1 MLAFMA
7 LQLRGDPEHRS
18 IDDGAI
24 VIGQLDDACLDDE
37 PAEFDQMSSAL
48 ASLDL
53 PGAHVIASLCRLPVI
68 VGCLVALERYPGCF
82 QMLEQFAGIG
92 SRKTS
97 LHASPMP
104 HALRCLSSQ

>member
-53 PGAHVIASLCRLPVI
+53 PGAHVIASLCRLPAI
-68 VGCLVALERYPGCF
+68 VGRPVVLERYEGCAEMSK
-82 QMLEQFAGIG
+82 QLAGTG

-97 LHASPMP
+97 P
-104 HALRCLSSQ
+104 HA